1 MPMSR
6 RCTGMWVT
14 SSPPT
19 MMRPSS
25 GVSKPAIIRSVVVL
39 PQPEGPSSAKNSPGC
54 DRQVDAVDHA
64 RLAVEALLDAF
75 EANIGGDTRGRTLT
89 HRDGTCDSAQP
100 RRMRVTRASMSS
112 LRSLYHFQSTWMSCA
127 TFASVL

>member
-6 RCTGMWVT
+6 LCTGMSVT

-19 MMRPSS
+19 KMRPSS
-25 GVSKPAIIRSVVVL
+25 GSSKPAIMRNVVVL

-54 DRQVDAVDHA
+54 DDQIDAIDHP

-75 EANIGGDTRGRTLT
+75 EPNVGGGARGRVA
-89 HRDGTCDSAQP
+89 HSRSGSRHP